1 MNAREREADVIVA
14 GAGHNGLVAA
24 AYLAKAGFD
33 VLVVEASPTIGG
45 MTSTNP
51 MAPEAPEHMINEGS
65 IQASLFR
72 TTTIDKDLGLGAKYG
87 LRQRVIDPAHVQMQ
101 LDGASLG
108 LWRDPRKVADE
119 LRYFSRKD
127 AESYLKLFEVIDAA
141 VEMGLPMMQT
151 NPMRPEARA
160 LLKSLRKAAKHR
172 KKIAEVVRWA
182 SSSQAETVEE
192 HFESDII
199 RAALMIGLPFMSF
212 YSDGSG
218 WALIYL
224 GVLSK
229 YGVAMFE
236 GGTGSLP
243 KALAAC
249 VADHGGRVRTSA
261 KVQELIVRGGRVT
274 GVRLESGEELF
285 ARHGVLTAF
294 SPKQTLTKLLP
305 DGVLSDKLANRV
317 THIPT
322 RQRGFADYKLNLAL
336 KGKIRMTKHEKWRG
350 DGLDL
355 RLGANCFHTYQ
366 ETLDAQAAAIRG
378 EVPKHVPGMAQVY
391 TAFEPSSAPAGYDTW
406 WFWSG
411 LIPAD
416 PAIGWEKARD
426 EITETVIKQSAEYY
440 EGLEELEIGRRALA
454 LPEIEERFH
463 AIDGSVY
470 HVDPVLTRFGPAK
483 PALGFGGYATPVP
496 GLFLTGSGTH
506 PVAGI
511 SGMPGQNAAK
521 TMIKQLKR
529 AAKHP
534 RAYHAESD
542 RAWDAAPPP
551 HAVDGAP
558 AESTP
563 AAEAAEP
570 SRP

>member
-1 MNAREREADVIVA
+1 MSTRAREVDVIVA

-24 AYLAKAGFD
+24 AYLAQAGFG

-51 MAPEAPEHMINEGS
+51 MAPEAPEHLINEGS

-72 TTTIDKDLGLGAKYG
+72 TTSIDADLGLGKKYG

-101 LDGASLG
+101 LDGASLA
-108 LWRDPRKVADE
+108 LWRDPKKVAEE
-119 LRYFSRKD
+119 LKYFSKKD
-127 AESYLKLFEVIDAA
+127 AAEYLRMFDVINAA

-151 NPMRPEARA
+151 NPTRPEFKQVM
-160 LLKSLRKAAKHR
+160 KSLAKTAKHGR
-172 KKIAEVVRWA
+172 KLAEVGRWA
-182 SSSQAETVEE
+182 AASQAETVEE
-192 HFESDII
+192 HFESDIL

-212 YSDGSG
+212 HSDGSG

-224 GVLSK
+224 GILSK

-249 VADHGGRVRTSA
+249 VADHGGSVRTDA
-261 KVQELIVRGGRVT
+261 KVEQLLVKGGRVT
-274 GVRLESGEELF
+274 GVRLENGEELL

-305 DGVLSDKLANRV
+305 AGVLSDRLANRV
-317 THIPT
+317 EHIPT
-322 RQRGFADYKLNLAL
+322 RGRGFADYKLNIAM
-336 KGKIRMTKHEKWRG
+336 KGKIRMTRHEKWRG

-355 RLGANCFHTYQ
+355 RLGANCYHTYQ

-378 EVPKHVPGMAQVY
+378 EVPKHVPGMAQVL
-391 TAFEPSSAPAGYDTW
+391 TAFDPSMAPEGHDTW

-416 PAIGWEKARD
+416 PAVGWEVAR
-426 EITETVIKQSAEYY
+426 EQITQTVLEQSEAYY
-440 EGLEELEIGRRALA
+440 EGLEEFEIGRRALA
-454 LPEIEERFH
+454 LPDIEERFH

-470 HVDPVLTRFGPAK
+470 HVDPVVTRFGPAK

-521 TMIKQLKR
+521 TMIKQLRK
-529 AAKHP
+529 AAKHEK
-534 RAYHAESD
+534 AYDAESA
-542 RAWDAAPPP
+542 RAWDAAPPVP
-551 HAVDGAP
+551 DTKETLQHA
-558 AESTP
+558 T
-563 AAEAAEP
+563 
-570 SRP
+570 